1 MFVSWSYGNAAEV
14 MTNDQEFSWIKL
26 LWIVPKFSGGP
37 NTGENI
43 FVTYFCDKAEIWTPH
58 SEY

>member
-1 MFVSWSYGNAAEV
+1 

-37 NTGENI
+37 KTGENI